1 VDGIAH
7 LARLAWSRS
16 QLVEGRSRAYA
27 AAVASQRAPSAWS
40 ERERTTV
47 AIHLLGR
54 PRVEING
61 REAPRPRGR
70 KVWGILALLLLSE
83 GPIHRDR
90 LASLLFADA
99 DDPLSALRWSL
110 AELRRLLGPGVML
123 GGDPIILDLPPDA
136 FVDVRTLASGT
147 WVEAAYVPGI
157 GHELLEGVDV
167 HAEAAFETWLLTERR
182 RVANLS
188 AAVLREAATARLAAG
203 HADAAVELATK
214 LVAADGYDEE
224 AQALLVRAL
233 VAAGQAPRAR
243 RYLQETIERIQRELG
258 VEPSQALQHAA
269 HAVDEAVPG
278 PLWIRGTAAV
288 ESLITA
294 GDAAIG
300 AGVFE
305 AGIETLRRSVADAR
319 ETHDR
324 GLEARALAALGTA
337 FVHGARGR
345 DVEGATVLH
354 EALAVAEEVSAHG
367 LVAVACREL
376 GYIEMKRARYER
388 ADAWLARSEGIAPD
402 RDSRAAA
409 VAIHGA
415 VASDRGR
422 TVQAI
427 ERLSSAAADARALDK
442 PRLEAWALAFLG
454 RSHLLRQE
462 WEPARSALTQ
472 GIAVARSAGWTTFL
486 PFLQSLLAEV
496 DLAEARID
504 QAAASF
510 EAAFA
515 LGCQIGDPCWEG
527 MAARGI
533 GLIYATNGRIDE
545 AIAWLDDARTR
556 CMRIADAYLW
566 VQAYCLDA
574 LCGVGIKHK
583 RPEARAWVDDLET
596 LAARTGMSEMLVRA
610 HLHRTALGDRDAVE
624 TAILFADRIDNP
636 AVLRGISSA
645 AS

>member
-1 VDGIAH
+1 MDGGAH
-7 LARLAWSRS
+7 LARPAWRRSRLA
-16 QLVEGRSRAYA
+16 EGRSRAYA
-27 AAVASQRAPSAWS
+27 AAVDSQPAPSARS
-40 ERERTTV
+40 EPVRTTV
-47 AIHLLGR
+47 AIHLLAR

-61 REAPRPRGR
+61 REVPRPRGR

-83 GPIHRDR
+83 GPIHRGR

-123 GGDPIILDLPPDA
+123 AGDPINLDLPPET

-203 HADAAVELATK
+203 YADAAVELATK
-214 LVAADGYDEE
+214 LVAADQYDEE

-233 VAAGQAPRAR
+233 VAAGQEPRAR
-243 RYLQETIERIQRELG
+243 RYLAETIDRIRQDLG
-258 VEPSQALQHAA
+258 VEPSHTLQRAA
-269 HAVDEAVPG
+269 DVVGEAVPG
-278 PLWIRGTAAV
+278 PPWIRGAAAV

-294 GDAAIG
+294 GEAAIG

-305 AGIETLRRSVADAR
+305 AGIEILRRSVADAR
-319 ETHDR
+319 DTHDR

-354 EALAVAEEVSAHG
+354 EALAAAEEVAEHG

-376 GYIEMKRARYER
+376 GYIELKRARYER
-388 ADAWLARSEGIAPD
+388 ADAWLVRSEAAAPD
-402 RDSRAAA
+402 RDSRTAAA
-409 VAIHGA
+409 AIHGV

-427 ERLSSAAADARALDK
+427 ELLNGAEADARALDK

-462 WEPARSALTQ
+462 WEPARLALTQ
-472 GIAVARSAGWTTFL
+472 GLAVTRSAGWTTFL
-486 PFLQSLLAEV
+486 PFPQSLLAEV

-515 LGCQIGDPCWEG
+515 LGCQIRDPCWEG

-533 GLIYATNGRIDE
+533 GLIHATNDRIDE

-574 LCGVGIKHK
+574 LCGVAVKHT
-583 RPEARAWVDDLET
+583 RPEARAWVADLET

-610 HLHRTALGDRDAVE
+610 HLHRTALGDRNAAE
-624 TAILFADRIDNP
+624 TASLFADRLDNP
-636 AVLRGISSA
+636 AVLRAISSA